1 VKSLPLGAAAP
12 LRLAD
17 VTSGLALLRGPHRL
31 VLVRLSDGKRI
42 SFPLR
47 AGPAATLV
55 GGRLTETGLFYAYNA
70 NSASLPGR
78 IVFEPMGKL
87 LARF

>member
-1 VKSLPLGAAAP
+1 M
-12 LRLAD
+12 
-17 VTSGLALLRGPHRL
+17 TSKLALLRGPHRL

-47 AGPAATLV
+47 GAAATLV
-55 GGRLTETGLFYAYNA
+55 GARLTDAGLFYAYNVRG
-70 NSASLPGR
+70 SGQ
-78 IVFEPMGKL
+78 IVFEPTGRL